1 MQVGVVM
8 PMGEDPEQGKTVHYP
23 EIRERA
29 QQAEA
34 AGFDSIWVYDH
45 LIFRFPERPVSG
57 IWEVWT
63 VLSAL
68 ADATQRVSLG
78 TLVLCTAFR
87 NPAVLAKMAT
97 TLDDISAGRLIL
109 GLGAGWHQPEFDAF
123 GIPFDHRVDR
133 FEEAV
138 EIIAPL
144 LREGHVDF
152 RGKYYQAPD
161 CELRPRGPSA
171 GGPPI
176 LIASS
181 GQRMLRLTARF
192 GDLWNTAWLGSP
204 DRLAE
209 RRASLEA
216 ACHEIGRDPATLG
229 VTVGVG
235 LAYGSGDEEQQ
246 AIKAGKALGG
256 SPEEVA
262 QGLLDYERLG
272 VAHVICSLSEAS
284 QASMDWLAEALK
296 NFREHR

>member
-1 MQVGVVM
+1 MQVGIVM
-8 PMGEDPEQGKTVHYP
+8 PMGEDPEQGTTVHYP

-29 QQAEA
+29 LQAEA

-63 VLSAL
+63 LLSAL

-133 FEEAV
+133 FEEAL

-152 RGKYYQAPD
+152 RGKYYGAPD
-161 CELRPRGPSA
+161 CDLRPRGPSA

-192 GDLWNTAWLGSP
+192 GDLWNTAWLGRP
-204 DRLAE
+204 DPLAE
-209 RRASLEA
+209 RRASLDA
-216 ACHEIGRDPATLG
+216 ACHEVGRDPATLG

-235 LAYGSGDEEQQ
+235 VAYGSGDEEQQ

-262 QGLLDYERLG
+262 QGLLAYERLG
-272 VAHVICSLSEAS
+272 VAHVICSLSDVS
-284 QASMDWLAEALK
+284 QASVDWLAEALK
-296 NFREHR
+296 HFREGR